1 MLVSINQPAY
11 LPWAGYFHRIAV
23 SDLHVVLDHVQFEK
37 NSYTNRNRIRTPA
50 GWMWLTV
57 PVKTSGRFG
66 DLSISSLE
74 IDHGNQWR
82 RKHWSALSMNYSNAQ
97 FFEPH
102 APYFEAVYSRQWRCL
117 NDLLRD
123 TLGYM
128 LDALGI
134 TTPLL
139 FSSEMALSEKKGQ
152 LVLEICRATEADQYL
167 SGPLGRDY
175 LDAAAFARA
184 GISLAYDDYTSPVY
198 KQVYPGFEANLAA
211 VDLLFNEGPDSLK
224 TMLTDDGLVTG

>member
-37 NSYTNRNRIRTPA
+37 NSFTNRNKIRTPA

-57 PVKTSGRFG
+57 PVKTRGRFG

-74 IDHGNQWR
+74 IDDSNQWR
-82 RKHWSALSMNYSNAQ
+82 RKHWNALSMSYSKAPW
-97 FFEPH
+97 FKPH
-102 APYFEAVYSRQWRCL
+102 APYFESAYRREWCCL

-123 TLGYM
+123 MLHYM

-134 TTPLL
+134 TTRLL
-139 FSSEMALSEKKGQ
+139 FSSEMELGKKGGE
-152 LVLEICRATEADQYL
+152 LVLEICRAAGADRYL

-175 LDAAAFARA
+175 LDPAAFERA
-184 GISLAYDDYTSPVY
+184 GIGLAYDDYVSPVY
-198 KQVYPGFEANLAA
+198 KQAYPGFEPNLAG

-224 TMLTDDGLVTG
+224 ILLTDDGLVTG